1 MGKLQGQGLVN
12 KCENREGLS
21 RLRVPDKDLN

>member
-1 MGKLQGQGLVN
+1 MGMLQGQVLVN

-21 RLRVPDKDLN
+21 RLCVPDEDLN